1 MIILIIDHG
10 SICSK
15 LTFKKRD
22 RWLSE
27 LDYCFVSKD
36 IAGECVTGLSVSVLA
51 DVTHPVCKL
60 SDHAPMSI
68 EFKFA
73 ADPNM
78 LVERSRTLCE
88 HVVPSDCETRCI
100 APISIK
106 KIDPVKFS
114 KCLSDIEPPPL
125 DLDAH
130 DIALPFAECMYS
142 VASRSKAY

>member
-1 MIILIIDHG
+1 MYLRTLPE
-10 SICSK
+10 SAS
-15 LTFKKRD
+15 LAYR
-22 RWLSE
+22 
-27 LDYCFVSKD
+27 
-36 IAGECVTGLSVSVLA
+36 SVLA

-142 VASRSKAY
+142 VASRSKAPPIRPTKLDPEKSRWQRIMACEDSKTL